1 MLTHAR
7 MRDLIAK
14 SSGLPSHVV
23 AYVLDEQEKL
33 IQRELE
39 QQGEVVFRGLFRVV
53 PSRRTY
59 RRRTELGP
67 VVTTIEKIILTVR
80 PLRDLRLRLNAVLT
94 PR

>member
-14 SSGLPSHVV
+14 SSGLPGHVV
-23 AYVLDEQEKL
+23 AHVLDEQEKL

-39 QQGEVVFRGLFRVV
+39 QQGEVVFRGLFRIV
-53 PSRRTY
+53 PSRRMY

-80 PLRDLRLRLNAVLT
+80 PLRDLRLRLNAVLA